1 MKSILFITLALLLLC
16 IFYSLLEF
24 ILSLKRISRVV
35 TFFLHCSIFK
45 MLFQGVFSPSLLY
58 HIFSFLSSTFFKF
71 FQKLFSVI
79 LAFPLTLPPQVS
91 LSIIPLS
98 VAFVKPFFKISS
110 KIFFSEFFL
119 QLPSA
124 LFSLRP
130 GLTYFLSLFFLD
142 YRSRQLYHYITFFK
156 VCQGNSFQDFHQKIG
171 NISQ

>member
-98 VAFVKPFFKISS
+98 VAFVKYFFKISS

-130 GLTYFLSLFFLD
+130 GLTYFLSLFYSTIAPDSFIIIPPFL
-142 YRSRQLYHYITFFK
+142 RFVKEIVFK
-156 VCQGNSFQDFHQKIG
+156 YNSVFLCILT
-171 NISQ
+171 